1 MPQRAIDCSVSA
13 TDQPQS
19 GLMHAAEIAVTP
31 RRLRQLGAL
40 LTLAYIAA
48 IAALAGVTDVSTILF
63 PELGALAHDVFTRPR
78 GAWAR
83 SPLWLATTPVVAA
96 VVGILIARHMSFELA
111 SVFLSVG
118 STVGLI
124 QILQS
129 PIAPAVSA
137 GLLPLVLGITSWW
150 YPPSILLGT
159 AALALL
165 AVIRTTMFPQAPES
179 GFTGTDNADD
189 TVETAASGLVWMP
202 YFFGFLLAVA
212 ALALLTGWH
221 LLLFPPLVVMGYEMF
236 AHPTICPWAGRP
248 WALFLA
254 CTLSA
259 TFGIVFV
266 SLLGIGPLAAIGSLG
281 AGIMILDVLDLHVP
295 PALAVGLLPFIIG
308 HPNWELPL
316 AVAGGVLVLTG
327 AFALWRRLNVRKER
341 TPRA

>member
-1 MPQRAIDCSVSA
+1 MSA
-13 TDQPQS
+13 MEHLQS
-19 GLMHAAEIAVTP
+19 GRMHAAEIDVSP
-31 RRLRQLGAL
+31 RRLRKMGEL

-48 IAALAGVTDVSTILF
+48 IAALAGVTGVGTILF

-83 SPLWLATTPVVAA
+83 SPLWLATTPVAAA
-96 VVGILIARHMSFELA
+96 VVGILIARHMSFGLV

-124 QILQS
+124 QTLQS
-129 PIAPAVSA
+129 PIAPAISA

-165 AVIRTTMFPQAPES
+165 AVIRTTMLPQAAPAS
-179 GFTGTDNADD
+179 GFTGTEKADD
-189 TVETAASGLVWMP
+189 TVEAAASGLAWMP
-202 YFFGFLLAVA
+202 YFFGFLFAVA

-236 AHPTICPWAGRP
+236 AHPTVCPWAERP
-248 WALFLA
+248 WALLLA

-259 TFGIVFV
+259 TFGVAFV
-266 SLLGIGPLAAIGSLG
+266 SLWGVGPLAAVCCLG
-281 AGIMILDVLDLHVP
+281 AGIVALSVLDLHVP
-295 PALAVGLLPFIIG
+295 PALAVGLLPFIIS

-327 AFALWRRLNVRKER
+327 AFALRRWFNVRKER
-341 TPRA
+341 TLRA